1 MNYFQLLPYHLLY
14 SQLLLITFNSFKE
27 TYVLSRDKNMSPKVC
42 LHQNSKETYMATKFG
57 KRDIT
62 CLPRTQKR
70 HITGH
75 I

>member
-1 MNYFQLLPYHLLY
+1 MSTDQNVSFQHGNIYETNI
-14 SQLLLITFNSFKE
+14 LIKRHKE

-42 LHQNSKETYMATKFG
+42 LHQNSKETYMAPKFG